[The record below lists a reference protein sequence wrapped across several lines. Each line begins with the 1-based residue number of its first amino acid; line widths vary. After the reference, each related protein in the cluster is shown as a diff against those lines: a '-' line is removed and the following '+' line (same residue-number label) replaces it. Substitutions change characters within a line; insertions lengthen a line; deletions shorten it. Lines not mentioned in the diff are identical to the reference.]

1 MKNVRVISI
10 ISCISIFLLTLA
22 LVTINQTFSFNED
35 SKKWDIHFESD
46 NSEVIINDSRVD
58 YYTTLEYGNT
68 YSLLLD
74 VVNNGDYNAEIYDV
88 IKSDLEDMKID
99 NSRYTYD
106 DFITYSITY
115 DKDSNVNSIKKHD
128 KVSTFDA
135 LKSGSKNKI
144 RVDVRFDEDKLNDE
158 KKEFLNNNGNKLNI
172 NLSLQLA
179 YKQV

>member
-88 IKSDLEDMKID
+88 IKSDYL
-99 NSRYTYD
+99 
-106 DFITYSITY
+106 
-115 DKDSNVNSIKKHD
+115 
-128 KVSTFDA
+128 
-135 LKSGSKNKI
+135 
-144 RVDVRFDEDKLNDE
+144 
-158 KKEFLNNNGNKLNI
+158 
-172 NLSLQLA
+172 
-179 YKQV
+179 

>member
-1 MKNVRVISI
+1 MLKSMM
-10 ISCISIFLLTLA
+10 LLK
-22 LVTINQTFSFNED
+22 V
-35 SKKWDIHFESD
+35 
-46 NSEVIINDSRVD
+46 
-58 YYTTLEYGNT
+58 
-68 YSLLLD
+68 
-74 VVNNGDYNAEIYDV
+74 
-88 IKSDLEDMKID
+88 
-99 NSRYTYD
+99 
-106 DFITYSITY
+106 ITY

-158 KKEFLNNNGNKLNI
+158 KKEFLNNNDNKLNI